1 MSDLRGYSKRMS
13 LITIQNLSVR
23 YGARTVLRDVN
34 LTIEP
39 GEIVTIVGPNGSGKT
54 SLLKAII
61 GATQPA
67 AGRITHR
74 TGLRIGY
81 VPQRLH
87 IDQTLPITV
96 ERFLRLSGR
105 VDSAAFKAALDSA
118 GVPDL
123 RRRQMAELSGGQFQR
138 VLLAQA
144 LIGGPDLLLLDE
156 ATQGLDQPGS
166 AAFYRQIE
174 AVRHATGC
182 AVVMISHELHV
193 VMSASDR
200 VICLNG
206 HVCCSGTPAVVAS
219 APEYRALFGTGT
231 GGALALYRHDHDH
244 DHDHGHGHDHDSHG
258 ESHEPE
264 AVD

>member
-1 MSDLRGYSKRMS
+1 MN
-13 LITIQNLSVR
+13 LISVKGLAVS
-23 YGARTVLRDVN
+23 YGANAVLQNVSMHVA
-34 LTIEP
+34 P

-61 GATQPA
+61 GALQPA
-67 AGRITHR
+67 AGEVTRR
-74 TGLRIGY
+74 PDLRIGY

-87 IDQTLPITV
+87 IDPTLPITV
-96 ERFLRLSGR
+96 GRFMRLTDR
-105 VDSAAFKAALDSA
+105 VDRKACTKALETA

-123 RRRQMAELSGGQFQR
+123 FNRQMSQLSGGQFQR
-138 VLLAQA
+138 VLLARA
-144 LIGGPDLLLLDE
+144 LINQPDILLLDE

-174 AVRHATGC
+174 AVRAETGC
-182 AVVMISHELHV
+182 AILMISHELHV

-206 HVCCSGTPAVVAS
+206 HVCCEGTPAVVAS

-244 DHDHGHGHDHDSHG
+244 HHH
-258 ESHEPE
+258 HEAAE
-264 AVD
+264 